1 MYELMGPSP
10 DPYLVG
16 AKRAGVDVTKCM
28 YLPLLDVMTAHSFIG
43 LVVED
48 APAGIRAGRAAGAK
62 VLGLLTS
69 HSLESVQEEEPNW
82 IVDDLSKCVS
92 THHTRGYT

>member
-1 MYELMGPSP
+1 MESSP

-16 AKRAGVDVTKCM
+16 AKRAGVDVTRCM
-28 YLPLLDVMTAHSFIG
+28 YLLSTLQAGSLLFTG

-69 HSLESVQEEEPNW
+69 HSLESVKDEEPNW

-92 THHTRGYT
+92 VRRAQGFP